1 MCVRY
6 FMILAL
12 GLVLTSCGPRPR
24 NIIDKTKVEGRV
36 INGITRKSTGGVSV
50 RLIEY
55 TSRPFGTDTYTV
67 LKESLTNQEGEFE
80 FSFSAS
86 LVPDTR
92 YHLEAYLWD
101 GILNQERYLGG
112 YGIVKHKSNFPVME
126 ITLNCQLRLG
136 VFPRSCEQ
144 GDNLIFSFQMEFD
157 SSGLGPDSILI
168 DDFRSTINDPL
179 LSVLLAGDAY
189 LWWQI
194 EKENGRI
201 EQFRDTLSCML
212 GEGIDYIIK
221 Y

>member
-1 MCVRY
+1 M
-6 FMILAL
+6 
-12 GLVLTSCGPRPR
+12 
-24 NIIDKTKVEGRV
+24 
-36 INGITRKSTGGVSV
+36 
-50 RLIEY
+50 
-55 TSRPFGTDTYTV
+55 

-86 LVPDTR
+86 LAPDTR

-101 GILNQERYLGG
+101 GFLKQERYLVGQG
-112 YGIVKHKSNFPVME
+112 VVKHKSNFPVME
-126 ITLNCQLRLG
+126 ITSNCQIRLG

-144 GDNLIFSFQMEFD
+144 GDNLIFSFQMEYN

-168 DDFRSTINDPL
+168 DDCRSTVNDPL
-179 LSVLLAGDAY
+179 FYALLAGDAY

-194 EKENGRI
+194 EKEDGRV
-201 EQFRDTLSCML
+201 EQFRDTLSCTL